1 MSKQIQEAF
10 ELLGKKVQDKVT
22 MTKGVV
28 TSISFDLYG
37 CVCAI
42 VNPGLSKEGTAID
55 TAWFDISRL
64 KVTSDKPVM
73 EVPTFGRVKGP
84 AAKPKFMKP

>member
-1 MSKQIQEAF
+1 MSKQIQDAF
-10 ELLGKKVQDKVT
+10 ELLGKKVRDRVT

-42 VNPGLSKEGTAID
+42 VHPGINKEGAVRD

-64 KVTSDKPVM
+64 KITSDKPVM
-73 EVPTFGRVKGP
+73 DVPTFGLVRGP

>member
-1 MSKQIQEAF
+1 MSKQIQDAF

-37 CVCAI
+37 CVQAI
-42 VNPGLSKEGTAID
+42 VNPGID
-55 TAWFDISRL
+55 KAGASRDSQWFDISRL

-73 EVPTFGRVKGP
+73 EVPTFGLVKGP
-84 AAKPKFMKP
+84 AAKPAFMKP

>member
-1 MSKQIQEAF
+1 MSKQIQYAF
-10 ELLGKKVQDKVT
+10 EMLGKKVLDRIT
-22 MTKGVV
+22 NTKGVV

-42 VNPGLSKEGTAID
+42 VNPGINKEGIARD
-55 TAWFDISRL
+55 TAWFDIARL

-73 EVPTFGRVKGP
+73 EVPTFGRVKGS
-84 AAKPKFMKP
+84 ATKPKFMKP